1 MTTTA
6 HRPPRPLP
14 LGPLLLVLLVLLGAF
29 VGLAVLVSARPVLGP
44 DVTVEQAVQR
54 PQAAWLS
61 TLDGAIGWLG
71 FPPGS
76 IVVDGLIVLGVFLSG
91 RRWGAACAALA
102 AAGSAGAWF
111 LVLAL
116 VHRPRPTPD
125 LVRVTAEISYGSFP
139 SGHVLNLTAF
149 YGFLAVLAWT
159 TLAPGWPRRLALL
172 VCLGLI
178 ALIGLVRIYSGE
190 HWPTDVLGGY
200 LLGAVCLLLVSQIY
214 FIGTS
219 RAGNRWVWHSNTS

>member
-14 LGPLLLVLLVLLGAF
+14 LGPLLLALLVLLGAF
-29 VGLAVLVSARPVLGP
+29 VGLAVLIVAQPVLP
-44 DVTVEQAVQR
+44 VDVAIEQAVQR

-91 RRWGAACAALA
+91 RRWGAVCAALA

-116 VHRPRPTPD
+116 VQRPRPTPD
-125 LVRVTAEISYGSFP
+125 LVRVTAEIGYGSFP

-200 LLGAVCLLLVSQIY
+200 LLGAACLLLVSQIY
-214 FIGTS
+214 FTGTS
-219 RAGNRWVWHSNTS
+219 HARPTPAWHSNTS